1 MTGDLPTVWRRSG
14 TGPLARKLLSTVRPL
29 AVSDPAAMG
38 GATFH
43 SGDVST
49 VRNDP
54 LSMTGLAIDSRMT
67 TAATIEGNG
76 PRKRPVR
83 VCILAP
89 SIDVLGGQSRQAER
103 LMIGL
108 APEPTV
114 EIGFIAHAPRLP
126 RPLRFLQR
134 IKYVRTVVNTL
145 VYWVMAAT
153 RLWRYD
159 VIHAYS
165 ASYWSYL
172 LSVLPIILLAK
183 LYRKPLLLNYHSG
196 EAEDHLANWKLTA
209 LPFIRLAD
217 LIVVPSGYL
226 VDVFAKFGLR
236 ARAIHNVVELEV
248 FRYRERKPIRPVFL
262 TSRLHEPLYNV
273 PCVLRAFAI
282 VQRNYPE
289 ASLVVAGDGWMR
301 PQLEQLANDLGLR
314 NTRFVGRVP
323 WGDMPDLYDASDV
336 YLTATNIDNMPGSVI
351 ECLSCGLPVVT
362 TDAGGVP
369 YIVTHE
375 ETALIVPC
383 DDHEAMAAQAMRL
396 LGDDDLAVRLAR
408 NGRTACV
415 KFAWPAVRDAW
426 LEAYHELG
434 ARAARASEA
443 VSA

>member
-1 MTGDLPTVWRRSG
+1 
-14 TGPLARKLLSTVRPL
+14 
-29 AVSDPAAMG
+29 
-38 GATFH
+38 
-43 SGDVST
+43 
-49 VRNDP
+49 
-54 LSMTGLAIDSRMT
+54 MTGLAIDSST
-67 TAATIEGNG
+67 KTAVTAHGDGN
-76 PRKRPVR
+76 RSRPVR

-103 LMIGL
+103 LMNGL
-108 APEPTV
+108 AAEPSV
-114 EIGFIAHAPRLP
+114 EIGFIPHAPRLP

-134 IKYVRTVVNTL
+134 IKYLRTVVNTV
-145 VYWVMAAT
+145 VYWIMAAT
-153 RLWRYD
+153 RMWRYD

-165 ASYWSYL
+165 ASYYSYL
-172 LSVLPIILLAK
+172 LSVLPIIIIAK
-183 LYRKPLLLNYHSG
+183 LYRKRLLLNYHSG

-209 LPFIRLAD
+209 LPFIRMAD

-226 VDVFAKFGLR
+226 VDVFAKFGLQ
-236 ARAIHNVVELEV
+236 ARAIHNVVELDV

-273 PCVLRAFAI
+273 PCVLRAFAV

-301 PQLEQLANDLGLR
+301 PQLEQLAVDLELK

-369 YIVTHE
+369 YIVTHD
-375 ETALIVPC
+375 ETALIVPR
-383 DDHEAMAAQAMRL
+383 DDHQALADQAMRL
-396 LGDDDLAVRLAR
+396 LRDDDLAVRLAR
-408 NGRTACV
+408 NGRKACV
-415 KFAWPAVRDAW
+415 NYAWPAVRSAW
-426 LEAYHELG
+426 LEAYYELG
-434 ARAARASEA
+434 RAVMSSAPSPIRSEIQ
-443 VSA
+443 

>member
-1 MTGDLPTVWRRSG
+1 
-14 TGPLARKLLSTVRPL
+14 
-29 AVSDPAAMG
+29 
-38 GATFH
+38 
-43 SGDVST
+43 
-49 VRNDP
+49 
-54 LSMTGLAIDSRMT
+54 
-67 TAATIEGNG
+67 
-76 PRKRPVR
+76 
-83 VCILAP
+83 
-89 SIDVLGGQSRQAER
+89 
-103 LMIGL
+103 MIGL
-108 APEPTV
+108 ASEPSV
-114 EIGFIAHAPRLP
+114 EIGFIPHAPRLP
-126 RPLRFLQR
+126 RSLQFLQR
-134 IKYVRTVVNTL
+134 IKYVRTIVNTI
-145 VYWVMAAT
+145 VYWFMAAA

-165 ASYWSYL
+165 ASYYSYL

-183 LYRKPLLLNYHSG
+183 LYRKRLLLNYHSG

-226 VDVFAKFGLR
+226 VDVFARFGLR

-248 FRYRERKPIRPVFL
+248 FRYRERKPIRPMFL

-282 VQRNYPE
+282 VQRSYPD

-301 PQLEQLANDLGLR
+301 PQLEQLAMELGLE
-314 NTRFVGRVP
+314 NTHFVGRVP
-323 WGDMPDLYDASDV
+323 WGNMPDLYDASDV

-362 TDAGGVP
+362 TNAGGVP

-375 ETALIVPC
+375 ETALIVPL

-396 LGDDDLAVRLAR
+396 LRDDELAARLAR
-408 NGRTACV
+408 NGREACV
-415 KFAWPAVRDAW
+415 AYAWPAVRNAW
-426 LEAYHELG
+426 LDAYHELG
-434 ARAARASEA
+434 SSAARASEA

>member
-1 MTGDLPTVWRRSG
+1 
-14 TGPLARKLLSTVRPL
+14 
-29 AVSDPAAMG
+29 
-38 GATFH
+38 
-43 SGDVST
+43 
-49 VRNDP
+49 
-54 LSMTGLAIDSRMT
+54 MTGLAINSRMNA
-67 TAATIEGNG
+67 AATSDGNG
-76 PRKRPVR
+76 AGNKPVR

-108 APEPTV
+108 ASEPSV
-114 EIGFIAHAPRLP
+114 EIGFIPHAPRLP
-126 RPLRFLQR
+126 RALRFLQR
-134 IKYVRTVVNTL
+134 IKYVRTVVNTI
-145 VYWVMAAT
+145 VYWIMAVA

-165 ASYWSYL
+165 ASYYSYL
-172 LSVLPIILLAK
+172 LSVLPIILIAK
-183 LYRKPLLLNYHSG
+183 LYRKRLLLNYHSG

-209 LPFIRLAD
+209 IAVHPIGRPD
-217 LIVVPSGYL
+217 RRPI
-226 VDVFAKFGLR
+226 GLSR
-236 ARAIHNVVELEV
+236 QCVRAVWIARASDSNVVELDV

-282 VQRNYPE
+282 VQRSYPN

-301 PQLEQLANDLGLR
+301 PQLEQLAMELGLE

-323 WGDMPDLYDASDV
+323 WGDMPDLYDESDV

-362 TDAGGVP
+362 TEAGGVP

-375 ETALIVPC
+375 ETALIVPR

-396 LGDDDLAVRLAR
+396 LRDDDLAVRLAR
-408 NGRTACV
+408 NGREACV
-415 KFAWPAVRDAW
+415 NYAWPAVRNAW
-426 LEAYHELG
+426 LDAYHQLG
-434 ARAARASEA
+434 SNAARAPEA